1 MPSVKEIVDNPNWYC
16 HAINLDTGRL
26 GFVKTTKTALSETTF
41 LDARFDVSKLESTS
55 SSIQECVNYIDGKD
69 APAPKYIFHTA
80 FCCSTLLARCLDLPE
95 SNVSIKEPAVL
106 MALANYK
113 RTGHKALVNSNGA
126 DINEAEAIYGLVN
139 HLLFRPFG
147 ENESIV
153 VKPTNTVNN
162 IICQLMATHPESK
175 ALLLHSDLKSFLI
188 SLLKKG
194 EEGRGFARQL
204 FNIFFMDSA
213 EAQLLQQN
221 QLLRMT
227 DMQVA
232 AITWHLQ
239 LENYFDAFAKFENS
253 KVKSLY
259 CDRLLDNSNDIL
271 TKVVSNFGLT
281 KLEQNIDQMLEHA
294 PLQKNSKTPGKA
306 FTAQDRKIEHSEV
319 ASLYADSLNTI
330 IPWAKQLSFKYPY
343 SDNIAN
349 SL

>member
-1 MPSVKEIVDNPNWYC
+1 MPSVNEIVDNPSWYC
-16 HAINLDTGRL
+16 HAINLDAGRL
-26 GFVKTTKTALSETTF
+26 GFVKTNKSALSETTF
-41 LDARFDVSKLESTS
+41 LDTRFDVSKLESAS
-55 SSIQECVNYIDGKD
+55 LSIQECVNYIDGKES
-69 APAPKYIFHTA
+69 PAPKYIFHTA
-80 FCCSTLLARCLDLPE
+80 FCCSTLLARCLDLPD

-113 RTGHKALVNSNGA
+113 RTGHKTLVNT
-126 DINEAEAIYGLVN
+126 NEAKAIYGLVN

-147 ENESIV
+147 ENESVV

-162 IICQLMATHPESK
+162 IICQLMDTHAESK

-213 EAQLLQQN
+213 ETQLLQQN
-221 QLLRMT
+221 QLMRMT
-227 DMQVA
+227 DIQVA

-239 LENYFDAFAKFENS
+239 LENYFDAFAEFNAD
-253 KVKSLY
+253 KVTSLH

-271 TKVVSNFGLT
+271 TKVVSNLNLPT
-281 KLEQNIDQMLEHA
+281 LEQNIDQMLEHA

-306 FTAQDRKIEHSEV
+306 FTAQDRKLEHSEA

-330 IPWAKQLSFKYPY
+330 IPWAKQLRFKHPY

-349 SL
+349 AL